1 MARRRIGRRPERDA
15 GFTLLELL
23 VALALVTVIA
33 AFSVTAYFGRSE
45 VTLESAVR
53 LLVDDLRMAQTR
65 ATFFG
70 SPIEVVFAPDGS
82 GYELVEHEP
91 GDSSS
96 AIGPLVPPRRF
107 GAGAVFEG
115 IRVERVEVGAGGV
128 DGRLEFDAKGS
139 LLFGATI
146 VLADRAE
153 TRTIVIEEETGRIR
167 LPERSTAWDP
177 IGR

>member
-1 MARRRIGRRPERDA
+1 MATRGTGRRAERGA

-23 VALALVTVIA
+23 IALALVTVIA
-33 AFSVTAYFGRSE
+33 ALSVTAYFGRSE
-45 VTLESAVR
+45 VTLENAVR

-70 SPIEVVFAPDGS
+70 SPIDVVFAADGS
-82 GYELVEHEP
+82 GYELVEHGP
-91 GDSSS
+91 GDPTS

-107 GAGAVFEG
+107 GFGAVFEG
-115 IRVERVEVGAGGV
+115 IRVERVEVGDRREHAP
-128 DGRLEFDAKGS
+128 LEFDAKGS
-139 LLFGATI
+139 LLAGATI

-153 TRTIVIEEETGRIR
+153 TRTIVIEKETGRIR
-167 LPERSTAWDP
+167 LPERSPAWDP